1 MRTVEQTPASAY
13 LTGLTEI
20 EESSTG
26 GGNAQEIDIEDSV
39 SQAKDI
45 RKGTPILSKKDTFQQ
60 ARKTF
65 RDVFRHETLKPTSR
79 LASQFN
85 QAINIDDLNRRTH
98 PYDGMYY
105 AYAEI
110 VYPDE
115 QEQSGV
121 PAATISEWIPEK
133 PLEDSF
139 RTDKGSKKRSR
150 QIVSNSQERIHTKK
164 KDSDKSTHNSRQK
177 AKASKGKA
185 PDIRNYSQ
193 VELDYLSKAELEVQ
207 RLYF

>member
-1 MRTVEQTPASAY
+1 MCTVEQTPASVY
-13 LTGLTEI
+13 LTRLTEI

-39 SQAKDI
+39 SQTKDI
-45 RKGTPILSKKDTFQQ
+45 RKGTLIPSKKDTFQQ
-60 ARKTF
+60 VRKTF
-65 RDVFRHETLKPTSR
+65 RNVPRHETPKPTSR
-79 LASQFN
+79 LASPFN
-85 QAINIDDLNRRTH
+85 QTIDINNLNRRTH
-98 PYDGMYY
+98 SYDGMYY

-110 VYPDE
+110 VYSDK

-133 PLEDSF
+133 PSEDSF

-150 QIVSNSQERIHTKK
+150 QIVSNPQERIHTKK
-164 KDSDKSTHNSRQK
+164 KDLDKSTHNSRQK

-185 PDIRNYSQ
+185 SDIWNYGQ
-193 VELDYLSKAELEVQ
+193 VKLDYPSEAELEVK